1 MRLRSFAIATAL
13 LVGCESPPGRKPGEI
28 INGQRDEGDLAVVAL
43 LHADGSPYCTG
54 TLIAPQVVI
63 TAAHCIAID
72 DKVQMPAMVAF
83 GTDARAPVATIA
95 VAWAEPHPHYG
106 GRTYFNDAAL
116 VGLATESDVAP
127 LPFRRAALGTGDLAR
142 PLRFVGFGLTEDN
155 AAGVKMEGGTALRG
169 LDPEFIRYGQ
179 VTCSGDSGGPAF
191 LDNGAG
197 VEELVGLTSHGPLS
211 CSAFGDSYS
220 TRVDSVSQWIEGRIT
235 TPCATCQLDGRCLAT
250 CSEDPDCYCP
260 SNGLCTTCNAR
271 EDPDCALGAI
281 DEPCEGAGTCEPGA
295 FCVEGLC
302 LRACEPERLGSCST
316 TETCAT
322 GTGESRHVC
331 FTERS
336 LQPLQVGCSTGSG
349 SGRGALVLVG
359 FALILASSVRRSRR

>member
-1 MRLRSFAIATAL
+1 MQLRTFVLAAAL
-13 LVGCESPPGRKPGEI
+13 LGGCDEPPGKKPGEI

-72 DKVQMPAMVAF
+72 DKVEMPAKVAF
-83 GTDARAPVATIA
+83 GTDARNPIATID

-116 VGLATESDVAP
+116 VGLAQESDVPP
-127 LPFRRAALGTGDLAR
+127 LPFRRAPLGPGDLAR
-142 PLRFVGFGLTEDN
+142 TLRFVGFGLTEEKT
-155 AAGVKMEGGTALRG
+155 AGTKMQGSTALKA
-169 LDPEFIRYGQ
+169 LEPEFLIYGQ
-179 VTCSGDSGGPAF
+179 VTCNGDSGGPAF

-211 CSAFGDSYS
+211 CSAYGDSYS
-220 TRVDSVSQWIEGRIT
+220 TRVDSVSQWVESRIV
-235 TPCATCQLDGRCLAT
+235 TPCATCQLDGRCLQG
-250 CSEDPDCYCP
+250 CPEDPDCSCP
-260 SNGLCTTCNAR
+260 SNGICSECTAR
-271 EDPDCALGAI
+271 EDPDCALGGLDDA
-281 DEPCEGAGTCEPGA
+281 CEGAGTCAPGA

-302 LRACEPERLGSCST
+302 LRACDPDRLGSCST
-316 TETCAT
+316 TEVCAT
-322 GTGESRHVC
+322 GNGEPRAVC

-336 LQPLQVGCSTGSG
+336 LEPLVVGCS
-349 SGRGALVLVG
+349 SGRGGSALVPCLV
-359 FALILASSVRRSRR
+359 ALLLMWPRRRRAR